1 MIKDT
6 YHLWSYSGS
15 SSVGKH
21 RQVLQVG
28 FAYIYPEILEKK
40 YVNHATNENNIVDSR
55 NVSKRKSM
63 SVYDTQF
70 ICHRPFPSYIR
81 RTILYVSWNLHRGN
95 EIWSPLPSETD
106 SHPFRYYT
114 KYQFTD
120 SLTCDIYS
128 LPAITKNVTEKNYMI
143 EIEWDAKVL

>member
-1 MIKDT
+1 MT
-6 YHLWSYSGS
+6 HNSY
-15 SSVGKH
+15 V
-21 RQVLQVG
+21 
-28 FAYIYPEILEKK
+28 
-40 YVNHATNENNIVDSR
+40 TD
-55 NVSKRKSM
+55 
-63 SVYDTQF
+63 
-70 ICHRPFPSYIR
+70 PFLP
-81 RTILYVSWNLHRGN
+81 TL

-143 EIEWDAKVL
+143 EIE